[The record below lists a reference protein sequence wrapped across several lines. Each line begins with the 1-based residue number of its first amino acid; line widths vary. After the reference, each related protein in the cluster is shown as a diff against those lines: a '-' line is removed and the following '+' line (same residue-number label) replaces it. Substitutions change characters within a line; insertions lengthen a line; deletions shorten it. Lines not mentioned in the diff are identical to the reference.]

1 MDNYLLH
8 IFKLMF
14 LAVVLVSVV
23 GCDSDTKDI
32 DKLFSYKTRPSESG
46 GPIRILYSDSAKVLL
61 KIESPYFEATDDKE
75 NRKITYPNSIK
86 IEFSDKNNA
95 SQSWLTADKAVN
107 DITGKK
113 FIFTGNV
120 KLFNKYGDKL
130 EGPELIWDEKKEHLT
145 TDKFIRIIQ
154 PSKGD
159 TIFGYGFRA
168 NSNFTEFEI
177 KRKLF
182 GKITEDIFSDVE

>member
-1 MDNYLLH
+1 M
-8 IFKLMF
+8 
-14 LAVVLVSVV
+14 
-23 GCDSDTKDI
+23 
-32 DKLFSYKTRPSESG
+32 
-46 GPIRILYSDSAKVLL
+46 

-75 NRKITYPNSIK
+75 NRKVTYPNSIK
-86 IEFSDKNNA
+86 IEFSDKSNA

-113 FIFTGNV
+113 FIFSGNV

>member
-1 MDNYLLH
+1 MALLL
-8 IFKLMF
+8 I
-14 LAVVLVSVV
+14 V

-46 GPIRILYSDSAKVLL
+46 GAIRMLYSDSAKVLL

-75 NRKITYPNSIK
+75 NKKITYPNSIK
-86 IEFSDKNNA
+86 IEFNDKNN
-95 SQSWLTADKAVN
+95 SSKSWLTADKAVN

-113 FIFTGNV
+113 FIFSGNV